1 MYNKNAW
8 SKYDENQLKE
18 VFEFAEQYKQFLTFG
33 KTERRVV
40 TETIKIAEEHGF
52 KDASKLDKIA
62 YGDKVYFV
70 NKNKVIANYK
80 KLIEEGKLKEIQLD
94 NARKEKMQKEI
105 EAQQKSIE
113 QRDMEDEIADK
124 KELLTRA
131 IKELKDKINILQ
143 NEVDKSGELQ
153 RDFLQNITNNL
164 EKIENNKS
172 SLDEDDRK
180 LLNRNKMILYDCFER
195 AKNTDDLKVNVTI
208 IKDIFEGL

>member
-1 MYNKNAW
+1 M
-8 SKYDENQLKE
+8 L
-18 VFEFAEQYKQFLTFG
+18 
-33 KTERRVV
+33 
-40 TETIKIAEEHGF
+40 
-52 KDASKLDKIA
+52 
-62 YGDKVYFV
+62 
-70 NKNKVIANYK
+70 
-80 KLIEEGKLKEIQLD
+80 EEGKLKEIQVEQE
-94 NARKEKMQKEI
+94 RKLQMQQEI
-105 EAQQKSIE
+105 EQHQKAIA
-113 QRDMEDEIADK
+113 QRDEEDEISDK
-124 KELLTRA
+124 REILTRA

-172 SLDEDDRK
+172 SLDENDRK